1 MVWDKMGC
9 IVISNLVISLV
20 PYSLYWRESTVR
32 AYYHVLVKQFNDL
45 LWRGGANYVLFPL
58 KSDTLLAVLL
68 CFVDIIALQNSA
80 WPCRQFWGATM
91 TVNIDTISM
100 RRTWPARFRECITP
114 LIKHGISLLFLLP
127 LYWTSVSY
135 LFAYEWMLVNTPDLL
150 SICTGILR
158 IFDILQFEIF
168 SLMNWVF
175 FLVWKQTGYFYQ
187 FKLNFF
193 QVSGLG

>member
-1 MVWDKMGC
+1 MITCFQVQQLGLLGVLSAKEITEPFRKIKKQESMVWDKMGC
-9 IVISNLVISLV
+9 IVISNLVI
-20 PYSLYWRESTVR
+20 SLYWRESTVR

-127 LYWTSVSY
+127 LYWTLVSY
-135 LFAYEWMLVNTPDLL
+135 LSLWMNA
-150 SICTGILR
+150 R
-158 IFDILQFEIF
+158 
-168 SLMNWVF
+168 
-175 FLVWKQTGYFYQ
+175 
-187 FKLNFF
+187 
-193 QVSGLG
+193 